1 MRHMT
6 NEHGNTIKVVE
17 HIILRNYWEYY
28 IVEAADEDGIVFALV
43 VGDYTELGY
52 VSMDEITP
60 YIMTRTTDMDE
71 IMPAPMWSWC
81 TDKHDFDQSYST
93 EVELY

>member
-6 NEHGNTIKVVE
+6 NEHGNTIKVIE

-28 IVEAADEDGIVFALV
+28 IVEAADEDGIAFALV

-52 VSMDEITP
+52 VSMDEIAP
-60 YIMTRTTDMDE
+60 YIMTRTNDMDE

-81 TDKHDFDQSYST
+81 TDKHDFDQSYNGDTVLS
-93 EVELY
+93 

>member
-52 VSMDEITP
+52 VSMDEI
-60 YIMTRTTDMDE
+60 
-71 IMPAPMWSWC
+71 MPAPMWSWC

-93 EVELY
+93 EAELY

>member
-28 IVEAADEDGIVFALV
+28 IVEAADEDGIVFA
-43 VGDYTELGY
+43 
-52 VSMDEITP
+52 MDEITP

-71 IMPAPMWSWC
+71 IMPAPQWQWC
-81 TDKHDFDQSYST
+81 TND
-93 EVELY
+93 VLA